1 MLSLEFW
8 RMLGKGVLETLYMTL
23 GGTLLAYIL
32 GLPMGLLLVASAPNG
47 VKPNKPVFMVLGTI
61 VNMVRSV
68 PFVILMVAVL
78 PLSRIIFGTSL
89 GSTAMLVPLF
99 LGAAPFVARLVE
111 SSALE
116 VDNGVIE
123 AARSMGATPLQIVL
137 RVILPEALPSLITGS
152 AIAVTTI
159 LGYSA
164 MSGFTGGGGIG
175 DIAIRYGYYRYETD
189 IMLICAAL
197 LVVIVQLMQAV
208 GNGLSRKSDKRIR

>member
-1 MLSLEFW
+1 
-8 RMLGKGVLETLYMTL
+8 
-23 GGTLLAYIL
+23 
-32 GLPMGLLLVASAPNG
+32 
-47 VKPNKPVFMVLGTI
+47 
-61 VNMVRSV
+61 
-68 PFVILMVAVL
+68 
-78 PLSRIIFGTSL
+78 
-89 GSTAMLVPLF
+89 
-99 LGAAPFVARLVE
+99 
-111 SSALE
+111 
-116 VDNGVIE
+116 
-123 AARSMGATPLQIVL
+123 MGATPLQIVL